1 MIADMCGRFT
11 LSSPAEVLAEEFEL
25 AEAPRLAP
33 RYNVAPSQE
42 VAFVRRERPGAARTL
57 ARARW
62 GFVPASSETPWRR
75 APLVNA
81 RSETAAR
88 APAFREAFLRRRCL
102 VPADGF
108 YEWRPEPGSRSKQ
121 PWLVRRRD
129 ARPFALAGLWEPP
142 AGGRGAETL
151 VLLTTEPNALV
162 AAIHDRMPV
171 ILARGAYAAWLD
183 PACRDTARLSPLL
196 RPCPEDWLEA
206 FPVGRAV
213 NDPACDGPEC
223 VAPEPPRQG
232 RLL

>member
-1 MIADMCGRFT
+1 MIQSMCGRFT
-11 LSSPAEVLAEEFEL
+11 LTSPGEMLADEFEL
-25 AEAPRLAP
+25 AEPPALAP
-33 RYNVAPSQE
+33 RYNIAPAQE
-42 VAFVRRERPGAARTL
+42 VVLVRRERAGAARRL

-62 GFVPASSETPWRR
+62 GFVPAWPGTPWRR
-75 APLVNA
+75 GPLVNA
-81 RSETAAR
+81 RAETAAR

-108 YEWRPEPGSRSKQ
+108 YEWRPEPASRSKQ

-142 AGGRGAETL
+142 AGGDGPETL

-162 AAIHDRMPV
+162 APIHDRMPL
-171 ILARGAYAAWLD
+171 ILPREACDAWLD
-183 PACRDTARLSPLL
+183 PACRDAARLSPLL
-196 RPCPEDWLEA
+196 QPYPEQWLEA
-206 FPVGRAV
+206 FAVGRAV
-213 NDPACDGPEC
+213 NDPAREGPEC